1 MLKSFFT
8 FKMRFIMKRL
18 FSTLFVLILSSHS
31 FSDDQLPIDSSFT
44 CPVENPLCFKY
55 HNNNFYIIKSDEAN
69 IFIVNRSM
77 KCIDTIATPLTK
89 IDALAIHDDFL
100 WVIPDS
106 FIYKREVNKPLPISD
121 TMPYLDVYKR
131 YSIYKIDPASGVIK
145 DSVVF
150 EISIENSEDKNFIL
164 GLEEYN
170 DKFIVAFNGGFGP
183 SVLFVEKKEPHR
195 VRDVCCAHPM
205 GMVRIG
211 NEILAVR
218 IGGKA
223 LTKLDPDSETLP
235 NSIDYTLSFIATDIA
250 YDGHNIWLCELS
262 NSMLHK
268 MKSLSPG
275 SVLFTTTKSRLSSL
289 NNPNITKPV
298 ILNGRVSRYRDN
310 NASQIMILIQ
320 ENKVTKRNIID
331 CKKAVVKQ

>member
-106 FIYKREVNKPLPISD
+106 SISERVSYEQISED
-121 TMPYLDVYKR
+121 TFDSLR
-131 YSIYKIDPASGVIK
+131 YRSYYIYKINPDSGLIV
-145 DSVVF
+145 DSVAF
-150 EISIENSEDKNFIL
+150 EVSAGGPADTNFIL
-164 GLEEYN
+164 GLEVYN
-170 DKFIVAFNGGFGP
+170 DEFIVAINGGFGP
-183 SVLFVEKKEPHR
+183 CVLFVELQKPHK
-195 VRDVCCAHPM
+195 VRSGCCSHPM

-211 NEILAVR
+211 NEIFAVR
-218 IGGKA
+218 FGGKA
-223 LTKLDPDSETLP
+223 LTKFSADSETLP

-268 MKSLSPG
+268 MESLSPG
-275 SVLFTTTKSRLSSL
+275 SELFTTTKSRLRSV
-289 NNPNITKPV
+289 NYPNITKPV
-298 ILNGRVSRYRDN
+298 ILNGRVSRYREK

-320 ENKVTKRNIID
+320 EDKTAKRSIID
-331 CKKAVVKQ
+331 CKKKVIKE